1 MMEMHFDQHISRQF
15 NEDLESI
22 KTEMLEMGGM
32 VTRQVADAVEALAN
46 ADSELAEKVLRIE
59 EEIDRREMAIDEHA
73 TLIIAKRQPAASDLR
88 MVMSIIRIARD
99 LERVGDEASKV
110 AKMAIALTDEGTAP
124 RGYTEIRHIANAVR
138 KMLNDALD
146 AYTRFDV
153 RAAMSTLAEDE
164 QVDMDYR
171 SAVREMVTYMMEDP
185 RSISRVMNVL
195 WTLRSLERIGD
206 HAKNI
211 CEQVVY
217 LVEGADIR
225 HGHESNLKNA

>member
-1 MMEMHFDQHISRQF
+1 MDMHFDQHISRQF

-22 KTEMLEMGGM
+22 KTEMLEMGGL
-32 VTRQVADAVEALAN
+32 VARQVADAVDALSN
-46 ADSELAEKVLRIE
+46 ADSELAEKVLRVE
-59 EEIDRREMAIDEHA
+59 EEIDKREMALDEHA

-88 MVMSIIRIARD
+88 MVLSVTRIARD
-99 LERVGDEASKV
+99 LERIGDEAQKI
-110 AKMAIALTDEGTAP
+110 AKMAIALTDEGTSP

-138 KMLNDALD
+138 RMLNDSLD

-153 RAAMSTLAEDE
+153 ESAMRTLAEDE

-171 SAVREMVTYMMEDP
+171 TAVRELITYMMEDP
-185 RSISRVMNVL
+185 RSISRVINVL

-211 CEQVVY
+211 CEQVAY

-225 HGHESNLKNA
+225 HGHEDKLKKA

>member
-1 MMEMHFDQHISRQF
+1 MEMHFDQHISRQF

-32 VTRQVADAVEALAN
+32 VARQVADSVDALSN
-46 ADSELAEKVLRIE
+46 ADSELAEKVLRVE
-59 EEIDRREMAIDEHA
+59 EEIDKREMALDEHA

-88 MVMSIIRIARD
+88 MVMSVTRIARD
-99 LERVGDEASKV
+99 LERVGDEAQKI
-110 AKMAIALTDEGTAP
+110 AKMAIALTDEGTSP

-138 KMLNDALD
+138 KMLNDSLD

-153 RAAMSTLAEDE
+153 DSAMRTLAEDE

-171 SAVREMVTYMMEDP
+171 TAVRELITYMMEDP
-185 RSISRVMNVL
+185 RSISRVINVL

-225 HGHESNLKNA
+225 HGHEDKLKKI

>member
-1 MMEMHFDQHISRQF
+1 MEMHFDQHISRQF
-15 NEDLESI
+15 NEDLEGI

-32 VTRQVADAVEALAN
+32 VACQVADAVDALSN
-46 ADSELAEKVLRIE
+46 ADSQLAEKVLRIE
-59 EEIDRREMAIDEHA
+59 EEIDRSEMALDEHA

-88 MVMSIIRIARD
+88 MVMSITRIARD
-99 LERVGDEASKV
+99 LERIGDEACKV
-110 AKMAIALTDEGTAP
+110 AKMAIALTDEGTSP
-124 RGYTEIRHIANAVR
+124 RGYTEIRHIASAVR

-153 RAAMSTLAEDE
+153 ASALRTLAEDE

-171 SAVREMVTYMMEDP
+171 SAVRELVTYMMEDP
-185 RSISRVMNVL
+185 RSISRVINVL

-206 HAKNI
+206 HTKNI

-217 LVEGADIR
+217 LVEGTDIR
-225 HGHESNLKNA
+225 HGHNNLRKL

>member
-1 MMEMHFDQHISRQF
+1 MEMHFDQHISRQF

>member
-1 MMEMHFDQHISRQF
+1 MEMHFDQHISRQF
-15 NEDLESI
+15 NEDLESL
-22 KTEMLEMGGM
+22 KTEMLEMGGL
-32 VTRQVADAVEALAN
+32 VTRQVADAVESLAN

-59 EEIDRREMAIDEHA
+59 EDIDRREMALDEHA

-88 MVMSIIRIARD
+88 MVMSVIRIARD
-99 LERVGDEASKV
+99 LERVGDEAGKI
-110 AKMAIALTDEGTAP
+110 AKMAIALTDEGTSP
-124 RGYTEIRHIANAVR
+124 RGYTEIRHIASAVR
-138 KMLNDALD
+138 RMLNESLD

-153 RAAMSTLAEDE
+153 QSAMNTLAEDE

-171 SAVREMVTYMMEDP
+171 TAVREMITYMMEDP

-225 HGHESNLKNA
+225 HGHEDNLKKA

>member
-1 MMEMHFDQHISRQF
+1 MEMHFDQHISRQF
-15 NEDLESI
+15 NEDLESL

-46 ADSELAEKVLRIE
+46 ADSELAEKVLKVE
-59 EEIDRREMAIDEHA
+59 EEIDRCEMELDEHA

-88 MVMSIIRIARD
+88 MVMSVIRIARD

-153 RAAMSTLAEDE
+153 ASAMETLAEDE

-171 SAVREMVTYMMEDP
+171 SAVREMITYMMEDP

-217 LVEGADIR
+217 LVKGADIR
-225 HGHESNLKNA
+225 HGNEKNMR

>member
-1 MMEMHFDQHISRQF
+1 MEMHFDQHISRQF

-22 KTEMLEMGGM
+22 KTEMLEMGGL
-32 VTRQVADAVEALAN
+32 VTRQVADAVESLAN

-59 EEIDRREMAIDEHA
+59 EEIDKREMAIDEHA

-124 RGYTEIRHIANAVR
+124 KGYTEIRHIANAVR

-153 RAAMSTLAEDE
+153 QAAMSTLAEDE

-185 RSISRVMNVL
+185 RSISRVINVL

-225 HGHESNLKNA
+225 HGHEDKLKKVR

>member
-1 MMEMHFDQHISRQF
+1 MEMHFDQHISRQF

-32 VTRQVADAVEALAN
+32 VASQVADAVDALAN
-46 ADSELAEKVLRIE
+46 ADSELAEKVLHIE
-59 EEIDRREMAIDEHA
+59 EEIDRREMALDEHA

-88 MVMSIIRIARD
+88 MVMSVTRIARD
-99 LERVGDEASKV
+99 LERIGDEASKI
-110 AKMAIALTDEGTAP
+110 AKMAIALTDEGTSP
-124 RGYTEIRHIANAVR
+124 RGYTEIRHIAIAVR

-153 RAAMSTLAEDE
+153 ASAMATLAEDE

-171 SAVREMVTYMMEDP
+171 TAVRELITYMMEDP
-185 RSISRVMNVL
+185 RSISRVINVL
-195 WTLRSLERIGD
+195 WSLRSLERIGD

-225 HGHESNLKNA
+225 HGHQKNLKNF

>member
-1 MMEMHFDQHISRQF
+1 MEMHFDQHISRQF
-15 NEDLESI
+15 NEDLESL

-46 ADSELAEKVLRIE
+46 ADSELAEKVLKVE
-59 EEIDRREMAIDEHA
+59 EEIDRCEMELDEHA

-88 MVMSIIRIARD
+88 MVMSVIRIARD

-153 RAAMSTLAEDE
+153 ASAMETLAEDE

-171 SAVREMVTYMMEDP
+171 SAVREMITYMMEDP

-217 LVEGADIR
+217 LVKGADIR
-225 HGHESNLKNA
+225 HGNEQNLR

>member
-1 MMEMHFDQHISRQF
+1 MEMHFDQHISRQF

-32 VTRQVADAVEALAN
+32 VARQVADSVDALSN
-46 ADSELAEKVLRIE
+46 ADSELAEQVLRIE
-59 EEIDRREMAIDEHA
+59 EEIDRREMALDEHA

-88 MVMSIIRIARD
+88 MVLSVTRIARD
-99 LERVGDEASKV
+99 LERVGDEAQKI
-110 AKMAIALTDEGTAP
+110 AKMAIALTEEGTSP

-138 KMLNDALD
+138 KMLNDSLD

-153 RAAMSTLAEDE
+153 QSAMDTLAEDE
-164 QVDMDYR
+164 KVDMDYR
-171 SAVREMVTYMMEDP
+171 TAVRELITYMMEDP
-185 RSISRVMNVL
+185 RSISRVINVL

-225 HGHESNLKNA
+225 HGHEDKLKKA

>member
-1 MMEMHFDQHISRQF
+1 MEMHFDQHISRQF
-15 NEDLESI
+15 NEDLEGI

-32 VTRQVADAVEALAN
+32 VACQVADAVDALSN
-46 ADSELAEKVLRIE
+46 ADSQLAEKVLRIE
-59 EEIDRREMAIDEHA
+59 EEIDSSEMALDEHA

-88 MVMSIIRIARD
+88 MVMSITRIARD
-99 LERVGDEASKV
+99 LERIGDEACKV
-110 AKMAIALTDEGTAP
+110 AKMAIALTDEGTSP
-124 RGYTEIRHIANAVR
+124 RGYTEIRHIASAVR

-153 RAAMSTLAEDE
+153 ASALRTLAEDE

-171 SAVREMVTYMMEDP
+171 SAVRELVTYMMEDP
-185 RSISRVMNVL
+185 RSISRVINVL

-217 LVEGADIR
+217 LVEGTDIR
-225 HGHESNLKNA
+225 HGHNNLRKL

>member
-1 MMEMHFDQHISRQF
+1 MEMHFDQHISRQF
-15 NEDLESI
+15 NEDLESL
-22 KTEMLEMGGM
+22 KTEMLEMGGK
-32 VTRQVADAVEALAN
+32 VTRQVADSVEALAS
-46 ADSELAEKVLRIE
+46 ADSELAEKVLVVE
-59 EEIDRREMAIDEHA
+59 EEIDRAEMELDEHA

-88 MVMSIIRIARD
+88 MVMSVIRIARD
-99 LERVGDEASKV
+99 LERVGDEASKI

-138 KMLNDALD
+138 KMLNDSLD

-153 RAAMSTLAEDE
+153 KSAMETLAEDE

-171 SAVREMVTYMMEDP
+171 SAVREMITYMMEDP

-217 LVEGADIR
+217 LVQGADIR
-225 HGHESNLKNA
+225 HGNEQNLR

>member
-1 MMEMHFDQHISRQF
+1 MEMNFDQHISRQF

-22 KTEMLEMGGM
+22 KTEMLEMGGL
-32 VTRQVADAVEALAN
+32 VTQQVADAVESLAN
-46 ADSELAEKVLRIE
+46 ADSELAEKVLKIE
-59 EEIDRREMAIDEHA
+59 EEIDRREMALDEHA

-88 MVMSIIRIARD
+88 MVMSVIRIARD
-99 LERVGDEASKV
+99 LERIGDEASKI

-124 RGYTEIRHIANAVR
+124 RGYTEIRHIADAVR
-138 KMLNDALD
+138 KMLNDSLD

-153 RAAMSTLAEDE
+153 RSAMETLAKDE

-171 SAVREMVTYMMEDP
+171 TAVRELVTYMMEDP
-185 RSISRVMNVL
+185 RSISRVINVL
-195 WTLRSLERIGD
+195 WSLRSLERIGD

-217 LVEGADIR
+217 LVEGTDIR
-225 HGHESNLKNA
+225 HGNEDNLRKL

>member
-1 MMEMHFDQHISRQF
+1 MEMHFDQHISRRF

-22 KTEMLEMGGM
+22 KSEMLEMGGM
-32 VTRQVADAVEALAN
+32 VAQQVAEAVDALSN
-46 ADSELAEKVLRIE
+46 ADSELADQVLRVE
-59 EEIDRREMAIDEHA
+59 KDIDRREMELDEHA

-88 MVMSIIRIARD
+88 MVMSVIRIARD
-99 LERVGDEASKV
+99 LERIGDEACKI

-153 RAAMSTLAEDE
+153 RSAMETLAEDE

-171 SAVREMVTYMMEDP
+171 TAIREMITFMMEDP
-185 RSISRVMNVL
+185 RSISRGINVL

-225 HGHESNLKNA
+225 HGNEENLRKF

>member
-1 MMEMHFDQHISRQF
+1 MEMHFDQHISRQF
-15 NEDLESI
+15 NEDLESL
-22 KTEMLEMGGM
+22 KSEMLEMGGM
-32 VTRQVADAVEALAN
+32 VTRQVAEAVESLAN
-46 ADSELAEKVLRIE
+46 ADSELAEKVLRVE
-59 EEIDRREMAIDEHA
+59 KEIDRREMDLDEHA

-88 MVMSIIRIARD
+88 MVMSVIRIARD
-99 LERVGDEASKV
+99 LERVGDEAAKI
-110 AKMAIALTDEGTAP
+110 AKMAIALTEEGTAP

-138 KMLNDALD
+138 KMLNDSLD
-146 AYTRFDV
+146 AFTRFDV
-153 RAAMSTLAEDE
+153 KAALDTLAEDE

-171 SAVREMVTYMMEDP
+171 TALREMITFMMEDP

-195 WTLRSLERIGD
+195 WSLRSLERIGD

-225 HGHESNLKNA
+225 HGHEDNLKKV

>member
-1 MMEMHFDQHISRQF
+1 MDMHFDQHISRQF

-32 VTRQVADAVEALAN
+32 VARQVADAVDSLAN
-46 ADSELAEKVLRIE
+46 ADSELAEKVLHIE
-59 EEIDRREMAIDEHA
+59 EEIDKREMALDEHA

-88 MVMSIIRIARD
+88 MVMSVIRIARD
-99 LERVGDEASKV
+99 LERVGDEASKI
-110 AKMAIALTDEGTAP
+110 AKMAIALTDEGSAP
-124 RGYTEIRHIANAVR
+124 RGYTEIRHIASAVR
-138 KMLNDALD
+138 KMLNDSLD

-153 RAAMSTLAEDE
+153 KSAMDTLAEDE

-171 SAVREMVTYMMEDP
+171 TAVRELITYMMEDP
-185 RSISRVMNVL
+185 RSISRVINVL

-225 HGHESNLKNA
+225 HGHEDKLKKA

>member
-1 MMEMHFDQHISRQF
+1 MEMHFDQHISRQF
-15 NEDLESI
+15 NEDLESL
-22 KTEMLEMGGM
+22 KTEMLEMGGL
-32 VTRQVADAVEALAN
+32 VTRQVADAVEALAS
-46 ADSELAEKVLRIE
+46 ADSELAEKVLKVE
-59 EEIDRREMAIDEHA
+59 EDIDRFEMEVDEHA

-88 MVMSIIRIARD
+88 MVMSVIRIARD
-99 LERVGDEASKV
+99 LERVGDEASKI

-138 KMLNDALD
+138 KMLNDSLD

-153 RAAMSTLAEDE
+153 KSAMETLAEDE

-171 SAVREMVTYMMEDP
+171 SAVREMITYMMEDP

-217 LVEGADIR
+217 LVKGADIR
-225 HGHESNLKNA
+225 HGNEQNMR

>member
-1 MMEMHFDQHISRQF
+1 MEMHFDQHISRRF

-22 KTEMLEMGGM
+22 KTEMLEMGGL
-32 VTRQVADAVEALAN
+32 VAQQVAEAVDALSN
-46 ADSELAEKVLRIE
+46 ADSELAEQVLRVE
-59 EEIDRREMAIDEHA
+59 EDIDRREMELDEHA

-88 MVMSIIRIARD
+88 MVMSVIRIARD
-99 LERVGDEASKV
+99 LERIGDEATKI

-153 RAAMSTLAEDE
+153 KSAMETLAEDE

-171 SAVREMVTYMMEDP
+171 TAIREMITFMMEDP
-185 RSISRVMNVL
+185 RSISRGINVL

-225 HGHESNLKNA
+225 HGNEDNLRKL

>member
-1 MMEMHFDQHISRQF
+1 MEMHFDQHISRQF
-15 NEDLESI
+15 NEDLESL
-22 KTEMLEMGGM
+22 KTEMLEMGGK
-32 VTRQVADAVEALAN
+32 VTRQVADAVDALAS
-46 ADSELAEKVLRIE
+46 ADSELAEKVLRVE
-59 EEIDRREMAIDEHA
+59 EEIDRAEMELDEHA

-88 MVMSIIRIARD
+88 MVMSVIRIARD

-138 KMLNDALD
+138 KMLNDSLD

-153 RAAMSTLAEDE
+153 KAALETLAEDE

-217 LVEGADIR
+217 LVKGADIR
-225 HGHESNLKNA
+225 HGNEQNLR

>member
-1 MMEMHFDQHISRQF
+1 MDMHFDQHISRQF
-15 NEDLESI
+15 NEDLESL
-22 KTEMLEMGGM
+22 KTEMLEMGGL

-46 ADSELAEKVLRIE
+46 ADSELAEKVLQVE
-59 EEIDRREMAIDEHA
+59 EEIDRCEMEVDEHA

-88 MVMSIIRIARD
+88 MVMSVIRIARD
-99 LERVGDEASKV
+99 LERVGDEASKI

-153 RAAMSTLAEDE
+153 KAAMETLAKDE

-171 SAVREMVTYMMEDP
+171 SAIREMVTYMMEDP

-217 LVEGADIR
+217 LVQGADIR
-225 HGHESNLKNA
+225 HGNEKNMR

>member
-1 MMEMHFDQHISRQF
+1 MEMHFDQHISRQF
-15 NEDLESI
+15 NEDLESL

-32 VTRQVADAVEALAN
+32 VARQVADAVDALSN

-59 EEIDRREMAIDEHA
+59 EEIDKREMALDEHA
-73 TLIIAKRQPAASDLR
+73 TLIIAKRQPTASDLR
-88 MVMSIIRIARD
+88 MVMSITRIARD
-99 LERVGDEASKV
+99 LERVGDEAGKV
-110 AKMAIALTDEGTAP
+110 AKMAIALTDEGTSP

-153 RAAMSTLAEDE
+153 SSAMRTLAEDE

-171 SAVREMVTYMMEDP
+171 TAVRELITYMMEDP
-185 RSISRVMNVL
+185 RSISRVINVL
-195 WTLRSLERIGD
+195 WALRSLERIGD

-225 HGHESNLKNA
+225 HGHEGKLKKS

>member
-1 MMEMHFDQHISRQF
+1 MEMHFDQHISRRF

-22 KTEMLEMGGM
+22 KSEMLEMGGM
-32 VTRQVADAVEALAN
+32 VAQQVAEAVDALSN
-46 ADSELAEKVLRIE
+46 ADSELADQVLRVE
-59 EEIDRREMAIDEHA
+59 KDIDRREMELDEHA

-88 MVMSIIRIARD
+88 MVMSVIRIARD
-99 LERVGDEASKV
+99 LERIGDEACKI

-153 RAAMSTLAEDE
+153 KSAMETLAEDE

-171 SAVREMVTYMMEDP
+171 TAIREMITFMMEDP
-185 RSISRVMNVL
+185 RSISRGINVL

-225 HGHESNLKNA
+225 HGNEDNLKRV

>member
-1 MMEMHFDQHISRQF
+1 MEMHFDQHISRQF

-32 VTRQVADAVEALAN
+32 VTRQVADAVESLAN

-59 EEIDRREMAIDEHA
+59 EEIDKREMAIDEHA

-124 RGYTEIRHIANAVR
+124 KGYTEIRHIANAVR

-153 RAAMSTLAEDE
+153 KAAMSTLAEDE

-185 RSISRVMNVL
+185 RSISRVINVL

-225 HGHESNLKNA
+225 HGHESNLKKV

>member
-1 MMEMHFDQHISRQF
+1 MEMHFDQHISRQF
-15 NEDLESI
+15 NEDLESL
-22 KTEMLEMGGM
+22 KTEMLEMGGL

-46 ADSELAEKVLRIE
+46 ADSELAEKVLQVE
-59 EEIDRREMAIDEHA
+59 EEIDRCEMEVDEHA

-88 MVMSIIRIARD
+88 MVMSVIRIARD

-153 RAAMSTLAEDE
+153 KSAMETLAEDE

-171 SAVREMVTYMMEDP
+171 SAVREMITYMMEDP

-217 LVEGADIR
+217 LVKGADIR
-225 HGHESNLKNA
+225 HGNEKNMR

>member
-1 MMEMHFDQHISRQF
+1 MDMHFDQHISRQF

-22 KTEMLEMGGM
+22 KTEMLEMGGQ
-32 VTRQVADAVEALAN
+32 VARQVADAVESLAN
-46 ADSELAEKVLRIE
+46 ADSELAERVLRIE
-59 EEIDRREMAIDEHA
+59 EEIDSREMAIDEHA

-88 MVMSIIRIARD
+88 MVMSVIRIARD
-99 LERVGDEASKV
+99 LERIGDEASKI
-110 AKMAIALTDEGTAP
+110 AKLAIALTEEGSAP

-138 KMLNDALD
+138 RMLNDALD

-171 SAVREMVTYMMEDP
+171 SALRELVTYMMEDP
-185 RSISRVMNVL
+185 RSISRVINVL

-225 HGHESNLKNA
+225 HGHRENLRNL

>member
-1 MMEMHFDQHISRQF
+1 MDMHFDQHISRQF

-32 VTRQVADAVEALAN
+32 VTRQVADAVESLAN
-46 ADSELAEKVLRIE
+46 ADSELAEKVLNVE
-59 EEIDRREMAIDEHA
+59 KEIDRREMEIDEHA

-88 MVMSIIRIARD
+88 MVMSVIRIARD
-99 LERVGDEASKV
+99 LERVGDEASKI

-138 KMLNDALD
+138 KMLNDSLD

-153 RAAMSTLAEDE
+153 KSALATLAEDE

-171 SAVREMVTYMMEDP
+171 TAVRELITYMMEDP

-195 WTLRSLERIGD
+195 WSLRSLERIGD

-225 HGHESNLKNA
+225 HGNEDNLRTF

>member
-1 MMEMHFDQHISRQF
+1 MDMHFDQHISRQF

-22 KTEMLEMGGM
+22 KTEMLEMGGQ
-32 VTRQVADAVEALAN
+32 VARQVADAVESLAN
-46 ADSELAEKVLRIE
+46 ADSELAERVLRIE
-59 EEIDRREMAIDEHA
+59 EEIDTREMAIDEHA

-88 MVMSIIRIARD
+88 MVMSVIRIARD
-99 LERVGDEASKV
+99 LERIGDEASKI
-110 AKMAIALTDEGTAP
+110 AKLAIALTEEGSAP

-171 SAVREMVTYMMEDP
+171 SALRELVTYMMEDP
-185 RSISRVMNVL
+185 RSISRVINVL

-225 HGHESNLKNA
+225 HGHRENLRNL

>member
-1 MMEMHFDQHISRQF
+1 MDMHFDQHISRQF

-32 VTRQVADAVEALAN
+32 VTRQVADAVESLAN
-46 ADSELAEKVLRIE
+46 ADSELADKVLRIE
-59 EEIDRREMAIDEHA
+59 EDIDKREMAIDEHA

-99 LERVGDEASKV
+99 LERVGDEASKI

-138 KMLNDALD
+138 KMLNDSLD

-153 RAAMSTLAEDE
+153 KSAMETLAEDE

-185 RSISRVMNVL
+185 RSISRVINVL

-225 HGHESNLKNA
+225 HGHEDNLRKV

>member
-1 MMEMHFDQHISRQF
+1 MEMHFDQHISRRF

-22 KTEMLEMGGM
+22 KSEMLEMGGM
-32 VTRQVADAVEALAN
+32 VAQQVAEAVDALSN
-46 ADSELAEKVLRIE
+46 ADSELADQVLRVE
-59 EEIDRREMAIDEHA
+59 EDIDRREMELDEHA

-88 MVMSIIRIARD
+88 MVMSVIRIARD
-99 LERVGDEASKV
+99 LERIGDEATKI

-153 RAAMSTLAEDE
+153 KSAMETLAEDE

-171 SAVREMVTYMMEDP
+171 TAIREMITFMMEDP
-185 RSISRVMNVL
+185 RSITRGINVL

-225 HGHESNLKNA
+225 HGNEENLRKL

>member
-1 MMEMHFDQHISRQF
+1 MHFDQHISRQF
-15 NEDLESI
+15 NEDLESL
-22 KTEMLEMGGM
+22 KTEMLEMGGL
-32 VTRQVADAVEALAN
+32 VTRQVADAVEALAS
-46 ADSELAEKVLRIE
+46 ADSELAEKVLKVE
-59 EEIDRREMAIDEHA
+59 EDIDRFEMEVDEHA

-88 MVMSIIRIARD
+88 MVMSVIRIARD
-99 LERVGDEASKV
+99 LERVGDEASKI

-138 KMLNDALD
+138 KMLNDSLD

-153 RAAMSTLAEDE
+153 KSAMETLAEDE

-171 SAVREMVTYMMEDP
+171 SAVREMITYMMEDP

-217 LVEGADIR
+217 LVKGADIR
-225 HGHESNLKNA
+225 HGNEQNMR

>member
-1 MMEMHFDQHISRQF
+1 MHFDQHISRQF
-15 NEDLESI
+15 NEDLERL
-22 KTEMLEMGGM
+22 KTEMLEMGGK
-32 VTRQVADAVEALAN
+32 VTRQVADAVDALAN
-46 ADSELAEKVLRIE
+46 ADSELAEKVLRVE
-59 EEIDRREMAIDEHA
+59 EEIDRAEMALDEHA

-88 MVMSIIRIARD
+88 MVMSVIRIARD
-99 LERVGDEASKV
+99 LERVGDEASKI

-138 KMLNDALD
+138 KMLNDSLD

-153 RAAMSTLAEDE
+153 KSAMETLAEDD

-171 SAVREMVTYMMEDP
+171 SAVREMITYMMEDP

-217 LVEGADIR
+217 LVKGADIR
-225 HGHESNLKNA
+225 HGNDQNLR

>member
-1 MMEMHFDQHISRQF
+1 MEMHFDQHISRQF
-15 NEDLESI
+15 NEELEGL
-22 KTEMLEMGGM
+22 KTEMLEMGGL
-32 VTRQVADAVEALAN
+32 VARQVADAVDALAN
-46 ADSELAEKVLRIE
+46 ADSELAEKVLQVE
-59 EEIDRREMAIDEHA
+59 EEIDRCEMELDEHA

-88 MVMSIIRIARD
+88 MVMSVIRNARD
-99 LERVGDEASKV
+99 LERMGDEASKI

-138 KMLNDALD
+138 KMLDDALD

-153 RAAMSTLAEDE
+153 EAALKTLAEDE

-171 SAVREMVTYMMEDP
+171 SAIRELITYMMEDP

-217 LVEGADIR
+217 LVKGADIR
-225 HGHESNLKNA
+225 HGNKKNLR

>member
-1 MMEMHFDQHISRQF
+1 MDMHFDQHISRQF

-32 VTRQVADAVEALAN
+32 VTRQVADAVESLAN
-46 ADSELAEKVLRIE
+46 ADSELAEKVLRVE
-59 EEIDRREMAIDEHA
+59 EEIDRREMALDEHA

-88 MVMSIIRIARD
+88 MVMSVIRIARD
-99 LERVGDEASKV
+99 LERVGDEAGKI
-110 AKMAIALTDEGTAP
+110 AKMAIALTDEGTSP
-124 RGYTEIRHIANAVR
+124 RGYTEIRHIASAVR
-138 KMLNDALD
+138 RMLNDSLD

-153 RAAMSTLAEDE
+153 QSAMRTLAEDE

-171 SAVREMVTYMMEDP
+171 TAVREMITYMMEDP

-217 LVEGADIR
+217 LVEGTDIR
-225 HGHESNLKNA
+225 HGHEDNLKKA

>member
-1 MMEMHFDQHISRQF
+1 MEMHFDQHISRQF
-15 NEDLESI
+15 NEDLESL

-32 VTRQVADAVEALAN
+32 VARQVADAVDALAN
-46 ADSELAEKVLRIE
+46 ADSELAEEVLRIE
-59 EEIDRREMAIDEHA
+59 EIIDKSEMALDEHA

-88 MVMSIIRIARD
+88 MVMSVIRIARD
-99 LERVGDEASKV
+99 LERIGDEASKI

-153 RAAMSTLAEDE
+153 QSALQTLAEDQ

-171 SAVREMVTYMMEDP
+171 TAVRELVTYMMEDP
-185 RSISRVMNVL
+185 RSISRVINVL

-225 HGHESNLKNA
+225 HGHEDNLRKS

>member
-1 MMEMHFDQHISRQF
+1 MDMHFDQHISRQF
-15 NEDLESI
+15 NEDLESL
-22 KTEMLEMGGM
+22 KTEMLEMGGL
-32 VTRQVADAVEALAN
+32 VTRQVADAVEALAT
-46 ADSELAEKVLRIE
+46 ADSELAEKVLQVE
-59 EEIDRREMAIDEHA
+59 EEIDRCEMEVDEHA

-88 MVMSIIRIARD
+88 MVMSVIRIARD
-99 LERVGDEASKV
+99 LERVGDEASKI

-153 RAAMSTLAEDE
+153 KAAMETLAKDE

-171 SAVREMVTYMMEDP
+171 SAIREMVTYMMEDP

-217 LVEGADIR
+217 LVQGADIR
-225 HGHESNLKNA
+225 HGNEKNMR

>member
-1 MMEMHFDQHISRQF
+1 MEMHFDQHISRRF

-22 KTEMLEMGGM
+22 KSEMLEMGGL
-32 VTRQVADAVEALAN
+32 VAQQVAEAVDALSN
-46 ADSELAEKVLRIE
+46 ADSELAEQVLRVE
-59 EEIDRREMAIDEHA
+59 EDIDRREMELDEHA

-88 MVMSIIRIARD
+88 MVMSVIRIARD
-99 LERVGDEASKV
+99 LERIGDEASKI

-153 RAAMSTLAEDE
+153 KSAMRTLAEDE

-171 SAVREMVTYMMEDP
+171 TAIREMITFMMEDP
-185 RSISRVMNVL
+185 RSISRGINVL

-225 HGHESNLKNA
+225 HGNEDNLRKL